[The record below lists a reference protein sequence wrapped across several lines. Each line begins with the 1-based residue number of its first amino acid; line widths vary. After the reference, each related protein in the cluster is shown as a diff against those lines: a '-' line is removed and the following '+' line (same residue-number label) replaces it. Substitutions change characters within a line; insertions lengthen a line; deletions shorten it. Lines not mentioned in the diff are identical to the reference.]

1 MDPLIITDIARFAHL
16 LCVAIGLGAALIAD
30 YLVLSRL
37 SGRLDADLVR
47 NIDRAH
53 RLVWTAL
60 GAMWFTGALLIYL
73 RTGFDLANFSPKL
86 FNKLI
91 IVTILTANAV
101 LIGRFAMPLVALHVG
116 KSLMWLPFRQKI
128 LLAAV
133 ASVSTTSWLLALALG
148 VSKVLAVSGWSTFL
162 IIIPA
167 AYLVSVLAGI
177 SVMAILQIGF
187 DTAPMRLKLSR
198 AVR

>member
-1 MDPLIITDIARFAHL
+1 MHRSLSL
-16 LCVAIGLGAALIAD
+16 LL
-30 YLVLSRL
+30 
-37 SGRLDADLVR
+37 
-47 NIDRAH
+47 
-53 RLVWTAL
+53 
-60 GAMWFTGALLIYL
+60 
-73 RTGFDLANFSPKL
+73 
-86 FNKLI
+86 
-91 IVTILTANAV
+91 
-101 LIGRFAMPLVALHVG
+101 
-116 KSLMWLPFRQKI
+116 

-148 VSKVLAVSGWSTFL
+148 VSKVLAISGWSTFL

-167 AYLVSVLAGI
+167 AYVVSVLAGI